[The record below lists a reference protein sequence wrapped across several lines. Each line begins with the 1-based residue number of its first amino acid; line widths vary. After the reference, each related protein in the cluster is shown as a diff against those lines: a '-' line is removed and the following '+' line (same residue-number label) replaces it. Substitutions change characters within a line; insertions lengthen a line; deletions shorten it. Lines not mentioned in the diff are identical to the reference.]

1 LRSRGLSVDGVRIIG
16 ALGIM
21 ELNKI
26 LYAEDDPD
34 IQEIGILA
42 LETLGGFTVKACD
55 NGSEVLPAALEF
67 RPDMV
72 ILDIMMPGMDGVEA
86 LRVLREDDSFTD
98 TPVIFMTAKVMKEEQ
113 QKYIEMGV
121 LDIIAKPFDPISLC
135 ERIQEIWRDRDG

>member
-1 LRSRGLSVDGVRIIG
+1 
-16 ALGIM
+16 M
-21 ELNKI
+21 ELSKI

-34 IQEIGILA
+34 IQEIGALA

-55 NGSEVLPAALEF
+55 NGAEVLPAAIEF
-67 RPDMV
+67 QPDMV

-86 LRVLREDDSFTD
+86 LRVLRENDSFKD

-135 ERIQEIWRDRDG
+135 ERIHEIWRDRNG